1 MKRIAKIA
9 LAVALVLA
17 MSINAFA
24 FSNFVPSISNKKAPI
39 IIKIN
44 AVMADGSTTSIATD
58 NLTVVPCQEALS
70 NEDFEEAYKELEST
84 DSFTALVPGLE
95 AALPADV
102 EDEDLIVRDVF
113 DIIPGQTITA
123 IVNAGG
129 YIDVT
134 FELPGVDVDDTIIAI
149 HKDSKTGWEVLPSS
163 VPEKDTVIVTMD
175 SFSPVAFLALRSVTI
190 DPEGPASPSTGEE
203 VAPLALGL
211 ALAMRAAR

>member
-1 MKRIAKIA
+1 MKKIAKIA

-24 FSNFVPSISNKKAPI
+24 FSNFVPSIGNKKAPVVKNVTAI
-39 IIKIN
+39 
-44 AVMADGSTTSIATD
+44 MPDGTTTSIETD
-58 NLTVVPCQEALS
+58 SLAVVPCQEALP
-70 NEDFEEAYKELEST
+70 NEDFDEAYNELEST
-84 DSFTALVPGLE
+84 DSFTSLVPELDE
-95 AALPADV
+95 ALPADV
-102 EDEDLIVRDVF
+102 EDEDLIVKDVF
-113 DIIPGQTITA
+113 DVIPGQTVTA

-129 YIDVT
+129 SVNVK
-134 FELPGVDVDDTIIAI
+134 FELPGVNVDDTIIAI

-175 SFSPVAFLALRSVTI
+175 SFSPVAFLTLRSVTV
-190 DPEGPASPSTGEE
+190 DPEGPTSPSTGEE